1 MLNGNAVK
9 HFELPISE
17 KSAYSRSI
25 SPKSMRA
32 DSVLTNKFSV
42 QNASQRWLNGLNH
55 PEKAP
60 DPEKA
65 ADTFSRK

>member
-1 MLNGNAVK
+1 MATLLEGLMAKAVK

-32 DSVLTNKFSV
+32 DSVLTNKSSV
-42 QNASQRWLNGLNH
+42 QNASQRWLM
-55 PEKAP
+55 AQC
-60 DPEKA
+60 
-65 ADTFSRK
+65 